1 MVILASSRHG
11 TASQWSFWLRPATG
25 QRLNGHFGFV
35 PPRDGVF
42 PLLRPCVLGF
52 CIQSLRD
59 KRDKLEEEAYRRDKS
74 RAYLVDDAAWD
85 EKVQEM
91 GFIGPEDAIT
101 LAGMYAERTAFNTKR
116 WFVKKIYQAL
126 ELVYN
131 AASLVIDT
139 LRTFILIV
147 LSILGPIVFGIV
159 VWDGLGG
166 SLSAWFARYIS
177 VYLWLPVSSILT
189 ALLTKIQV
197 LMISKD
203 IAELQNPGYVPD
215 SGDWYY
221 IVFFLIGIVGF
232 FCVPTVAGWIIEA
245 GGGIGNYGRNVNQTA
260 QRGVQGAYTGGKVT
274 MAGTGAALGNAGGR
288 IKGLLIK

>member
-1 MVILASSRHG
+1 MAVGSFYMPTLSNQRSSSRRG
-11 TASQWSFWLRPATG
+11 TASQPLFWPRLATG
-25 QRLNGHFGFV
+25 WRLNGHFGFI

-42 PLLRPCVLGF
+42 PLLRPFVLGF
-52 CIQSLRD
+52 CLQSLRD

-74 RAYLVDDAAWD
+74 RAHLVDDAAWD

-147 LSILGPIVFGIV
+147 LSILGPIVFGLCIV
-159 VWDGLGG
+159 YFACAAAMIAQLF
-166 SLSAWFARYIS
+166 LPEEKHESA
-177 VYLWLPVSSILT
+177 VPVSRLVDSP
-189 ALLTKIQV
+189 IQR
-197 LMISKD
+197 
-203 IAELQNPGYVPD
+203 D
-215 SGDWYY
+215 SLHRH
-221 IVFFLIGIVGF
+221 V
-232 FCVPTVAGWIIEA
+232 IEP
-245 GGGIGNYGRNVNQTA
+245 
-260 QRGVQGAYTGGKVT
+260 
-274 MAGTGAALGNAGGR
+274 
-288 IKGLLIK
+288 IKT